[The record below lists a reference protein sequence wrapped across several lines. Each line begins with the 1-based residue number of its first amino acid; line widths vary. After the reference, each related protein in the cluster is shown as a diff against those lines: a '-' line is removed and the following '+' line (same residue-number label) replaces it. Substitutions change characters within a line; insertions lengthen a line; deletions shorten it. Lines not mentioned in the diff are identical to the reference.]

1 MKLSQLAAK
10 PTLIKLTLDDAALVK
25 KHGEALEFYTYDRQ
39 PLDIFMKLANTDQ
52 SNVGNLID
60 VVRTLILNE
69 DGKQI
74 IQGENMLPTDVLI
87 AAVAKITETLG
98 K

>member
-10 PTLIKLTLDDAALVK
+10 PTLIKLMLDDAALVE
-25 KHGEALEFYTYDRQ
+25 KHGEAIEFYTYDRQ
-39 PLDIFMKLANTDQ
+39 PLDIFMRLASIDQ

-60 VVRTLILNE
+60 VVRTLILDE
-69 DGKQI
+69 AGKQI
-74 IQGENMLPTDVLI
+74 IVGDTMLPTDVLI